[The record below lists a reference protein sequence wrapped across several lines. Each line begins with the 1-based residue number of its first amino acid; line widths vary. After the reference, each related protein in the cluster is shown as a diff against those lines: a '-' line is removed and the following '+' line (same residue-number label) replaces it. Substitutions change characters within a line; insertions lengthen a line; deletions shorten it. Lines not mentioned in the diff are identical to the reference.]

1 MGKNPYGS
9 NILITGATSGIGLA
23 SLHLFAEKG
32 WQVWGI
38 SRKGKIEK
46 PLPDNVHLYPLDI
59 REEEA
64 VAKTITEIEAD
75 AINLTGKGIGV
86 VLHCAGFGIGGAA
99 EDTPSEA
106 VYEQFD
112 TNYFGL
118 LRVNRHLLPLMR
130 QRKASLVIILGS
142 VGGKIALPFQS
153 HYSSTKFA
161 LSAYSDALR
170 MEGLPFGIRA
180 TVVEAGDTK
189 TPFTSQRQ
197 VAIPEESPYL
207 EQGERAIEQ
216 MGKDEQGGYP
226 PSKVAKT
233 IWRLAQRSSPP
244 PSVAV
249 GLSYKL
255 ILFLKRLLPN
265 RLVLFLVRKLYL
277 T

>member
-1 MGKNPYGS
+1 MGKSPYGS

-23 SLHLFAEKG
+23 TLNLFAERG
-32 WQVWGI
+32 WQVWGV
-38 SRKGKIEK
+38 SRKGKIEGA
-46 PLPDNVHLYPLDI
+46 LPSNVHLFPLDI
-59 REEEA
+59 REEGA
-64 VAKTITEIEAD
+64 VASTIAKIEAE
-75 AINLTGKGIGV
+75 AIALTGEGIGV

-99 EDTPSEA
+99 EDTPLEA
-106 VYEQFD
+106 VYAQFE

-130 QRKASLVIILGS
+130 QRKASLVITLGS

-161 LSAYSDALR
+161 ISAYSDALR
-170 MEGLPFGIRA
+170 MEGEPFGLRA

-189 TPFTSQRQ
+189 TPFTAQRQ
-197 VAIPEESPYL
+197 VAIPEGSPYQ
-207 EQGERAIEQ
+207 EQGQRAIEQ
-216 MGKDEQGGYP
+216 MGKDEQGGYSP
-226 PSKVAKT
+226 TKVAKT
-233 IWRLAQRSSPP
+233 IWRLAQRSNPP

-249 GLSYKL
+249 GLSYKA